1 MRDVVRRA
9 TPADAAGLHRVAAI
23 TFPLACTPDT
33 PDEEKAAFIAQHL
46 SEESFATLLADPS
59 HTLLVAVDDTTQE
72 VVGYTMLV
80 ASEPADPDVVAAI
93 RLRPTAELS
102 KMYVHPARHGTG
114 ASARLMDAVL
124 DAARATGAAGV
135 WLGVSEEND
144 RANAFYARHGFEVV
158 GRKRFHIG
166 DRWEQ
171 DLVRER
177 AL

>member
-1 MRDVVRRA
+1 MRDAVRLA
-9 TPADAAGLHRVAAI
+9 TPVDAGALHRVAAI
-23 TFPLACTPDT
+23 TFPLACTPGT
-33 PDEEKAAFIAQHL
+33 PEEEKAAFIAHHL
-46 SEESFATLLADPS
+46 SEEAFTAFLADPT
-59 HTLLVAVDDTTQE
+59 HTLLVAVDDTTDE

-80 ASEPADPDVVAAI
+80 AAEPTDPDVAAAI
-93 RLRPTAELS
+93 RLRPTTELS
-102 KMYVHPARHGTG
+102 KMYVHPGRHGTG
-114 ASARLMDAVL
+114 TSGRLMDAVL

-177 AL
+177 RL